1 LLLRTVFNSYVKQS
15 SAYEKICLT
24 IRCRAWMERARH
36 FLTLELEDSGGIQLE
51 TSEEKTQTISLV
63 VILKCFFIKKPTG
76 VESDKLH

>member
-1 LLLRTVFNSYVKQS
+1 
-15 SAYEKICLT
+15 
-24 IRCRAWMERARH
+24 MERARH